1 LPNTPSTGSSSP
13 ARQDAAGPRIGA
25 ASLRV
30 LVTGGCGFIGS
41 ACVRR
46 LIREHGAQ
54 VLNLDK
60 LTYAGDPAPVGEVA
74 DDPRY
79 AFRRI
84 DVCDGESVFAQLRAF
99 QPDRVIHLA
108 AESHVDRSIDAP
120 AAFVQTNVVGTAM
133 MLEAALRYWQQLTV
147 ERRQRFRFLH
157 VSTDEVYGT
166 LPLGRGSFTEASAYA
181 PNSPYAA
188 SKAAADHLA
197 RAWHRTYGLPVVV
210 SNCCNNFGPFQFP
223 EKLIPTVVI
232 AALQGRTVPVY
243 GEGANVRDWLH
254 VDDHA
259 RALIAIAERGAP
271 GATYLVGANT
281 ELSNLELVRSV
292 CRILDEVA
300 AGSEH
305 RPHERLIEF
314 VPDRPGH
321 DLRYA
326 IDATRLRTE
335 LGWAPQESFPA
346 ALRKTVQWYLDNRA
360 WWGRIQ
366 RERYPGERLGLGVDR
381 SPERAK
387 AL

>member
-1 LPNTPSTGSSSP
+1 MGIE
-13 ARQDAAGPRIGA
+13 AAS
-25 ASLRV
+25 SLRV

-46 LIREHGAQ
+46 LIRDQGAQ
-54 VLNLDK
+54 VVNLDK
-60 LTYAGDPAPVGEVA
+60 LTYAGDPASLAEVA
-74 DDPRY
+74 EDPRY
-79 AFRRI
+79 TFRRI
-84 DVCDGESVFAQLRAF
+84 DVCDGESVFEQLRAF
-99 QPDRVIHLA
+99 QPDWVIHLA
-108 AESHVDRSIDAP
+108 AESHVDRSIAAP

-133 MLEAALRYWQQLTV
+133 MLEAALRYWQQLAG

-166 LPLGRGSFTEASAYA
+166 LPLERGSFTEGSAYA

-210 SNCCNNFGPFQFP
+210 SNCCYNFGPFQFP

-232 AALQGRTVPVY
+232 AALQGRRLPVY
-243 GEGANVRDWLH
+243 GAGANVRDWLH
-254 VDDHA
+254 VDDHV

-281 ELSNLELVRSV
+281 ELSNIDLVRSV
-292 CRILDEVA
+292 CRILDELL

-305 RPHERLIEF
+305 CPHERLIEF

-326 IDATRLRTE
+326 VDATRLRSE
-335 LGWAPQESFPA
+335 LGWAPREPFPA
-346 ALRKTVQWYLDNRA
+346 ALRNTVQWYLDHRD
-360 WWGRIQ
+360 WWGRIL
-366 RERYPGERLGLGVDR
+366 RERYRGERLGLGLDR
-381 SPERAK
+381 SPDRAT